1 MPTFRVFTAKYLLRG
16 SLTRLATCIADK
28 CLCVCISGTMAA
40 PVQIHQVT
48 GENLLPFVEKE
59 LPPNVLDE
67 VEGNALGPVLKAQVC
82 INVRLHV
89 TGTLEHLMA

>member
-1 MPTFRVFTAKYLLRG
+1 
-16 SLTRLATCIADK
+16 
-28 CLCVCISGTMAA
+28 MAA